1 MRRKRTTIV
10 VNGAARRVSK
20 WMVTAFILSGVASVF
35 GLASIVY
42 TAIQMGRAGRGL
54 ETYRTFWLVEFNWI
68 GVLILLALIPL
79 ALLVGLF
86 FRLREQREW
95 RSLARKYGVRDRN
108 V

>member
-1 MRRKRTTIV
+1 MEAHHYCGQWSGEARLEVDGHGIHPIRRRL
-10 VNGAARRVSK
+10 GL
-20 WMVTAFILSGVASVF
+20 WAS
-35 GLASIVY
+35 
-42 TAIQMGRAGRGL
+42 Q
-54 ETYRTFWLVEFNWI
+54 YRLHRHSTGSRWI

-95 RSLARKYGVRDRN
+95 RSLAKKYGVRDRN